1 MYTALYREWRPADFD
16 GLVGQEHITA
26 ILKNQIKTG
35 RISHAYLFSGP
46 RGTGKTSTAKIFA
59 KAVNCREN
67 REGNPCGECAVC
79 KELVNENN
87 MDVIEIDAA
96 SNNGV
101 DEIRD
106 LREKVR
112 YAPAVGIYKVYII
125 DEVHMLSIGAFNA
138 LLKTLEEPPAH
149 AIFILATTQPGKLPS
164 TILSRCQHYQFRRIA
179 PRVIVKL
186 LSEICEAKG
195 IKIGP
200 GALED
205 IAAWAQGGMRDA
217 LSLLDQCAGMGDA
230 VTREALAELL
240 GSASPE
246 RLFSMGEGLLGDDAV
261 PVIEQLDAFIQE
273 GGDLEVLIADLIGH
287 LRNVMMALILPDPGE
302 VIYGDAATLEQYRA
316 QAKEASRE
324 RLLRALDR
332 LIELQADLRYSEQP
346 RMLIEMTFVGICRPL
361 PEESHDDLLDKLDRL
376 TRMAAGQGGKPMK
389 QAVQAKPAPVE
400 KPEAKKAKTEAV
412 NPQPKETEKKALI
425 ENAAPEQDA
434 AVAETPVPE
443 EISAPD
449 ESLAED
455 PESAGGQALA
465 AEGAITKSWRDLLKK
480 MRKQNRPLVMALTKA
495 HVTGES
501 EHILELVFSTE
512 DDIYKSTVTAP
523 GKKEWLRDF
532 IQGELGKTVDIR
544 VRSESIPSPEPVP
557 VMADVPEIPPE
568 EAVQSVMD
576 VFGAEYV
583 EVPET

>member
-16 GLVGQEHITA
+16 GVVGQEHITS
-26 ILKNQIKTG
+26 ILKNQIRTG

-59 KAVNCREN
+59 RAVNCGAN

-79 KELVNENN
+79 KELSNENN

-112 YAPAVGIYKVYII
+112 YAPAVGTYKVYII

-138 LLKTLEEPPAH
+138 LLKTLEEPPPH

-179 PRVIVKL
+179 PKVIVGL

-195 IKIGP
+195 IETGP

-217 LSLLDQCAGMGDA
+217 LSLLDQCAGMGEA
-230 VTREALAELL
+230 VTREALGELL

-246 RLFSMGEGLLGDDAV
+246 RLFAMGEGLLGDDAV

-287 LRNVMMALILPDPGE
+287 LRNVMMALILSDPAE
-302 VIYGDAATLEQYRA
+302 VIYGDAATLEQYQA
-316 QAKEASRE
+316 QAKKASRE

-332 LIELQADLRYSEQP
+332 LIELQGELRYSEQP

-361 PEESHDDLLDKLDRL
+361 PAESHDDLLDKLDRL

-389 QAVQAKPAPVE
+389 QAAAQATPAPEAPKAKDKTEEVKPNRKE
-400 KPEAKKAKTEAV
+400 PEAKKPDIQK
-412 NPQPKETEKKALI
+412 
-425 ENAAPEQDA
+425 AAPKQAPAEEAPTAEEPPAVDA
-434 AVAETPVPE
+434 AAQE
-443 EISAPD
+443 EG
-449 ESLAED
+449 
-455 PESAGGQALA
+455 AGEPKDQTG
-465 AEGAITKSWRDLLKK
+465 EGAITKAWRDLLKE
-480 MRKQNRPLVMALTKA
+480 MRKQNRPLAMALAKA
-495 HVTGES
+495 HVSGES

-532 IQGELGKTVDIR
+532 IKAEMGRSVDIR
-544 VRSESIPSPEPVP
+544 VRSEAFPSPEPVSIQD
-557 VMADVPEIPPE
+557 DVPEIPPE
-568 EAVQSVMD
+568 EAVQGVMD

>member
-59 KAVNCREN
+59 RAVNCREN

-79 KELVNENN
+79 RELSNENN

-112 YAPAVGIYKVYII
+112 YAPAVGTYKVYII

-179 PRVIVKL
+179 PRVIVQL

-195 IKIGP
+195 IKTGP

-217 LSLLDQCAGMGDA
+217 LSLLDQCAGMGEA

-246 RLFSMGEGLLGDDAV
+246 RLFAMGEGLLGDDAV
-261 PVIEQLDAFIQE
+261 PVIKELDVFIQE
-273 GGDLEVLIADLIGH
+273 GGDLETLIANLIGH
-287 LRNVMMALILPDPGE
+287 LRNVMMALILSDPAD
-302 VIYGDAATLEQYRA
+302 VIYGDAATLENYQA
-316 QAKEASRE
+316 QAKNTSRE

-332 LIELQADLRYSEQP
+332 LIELQAELRYSEQP
-346 RMLIEMTFVGICRPL
+346 RMLIEMTFIGICRPL
-361 PEESHDDLLDKLDRL
+361 PEESRDDLLDKLDRL
-376 TRMAAGQGGKPMK
+376 ERLAAGQGGKPMK
-389 QAVQAKPAPVE
+389 QAAVQAKPAPME
-400 KPEAKKAKTEAV
+400 KPKAEKPKADAV
-412 NPQPKETEKKALI
+412 KPQSKEIQKAAS
-425 ENAAPEQDA
+425 EQASAVKPPETS
-434 AVAETPVPE
+434 V
-443 EISAPD
+443 PD
-449 ESLAED
+449 EAPAQGREPAENED
-455 PESAGGQALA
+455 LA
-465 AEGAITKSWRDLLKK
+465 AEGAVTKAWRDLLKK
-480 MRKQNRPLVMALTKA
+480 MQKQNRPLSMALAKA
-495 HVTGES
+495 HVAGES
-501 EHILELVFSTE
+501 EHIVELVFSTE
-512 DDIYKSTVTAP
+512 DEIYKSTVIAP

-532 IQGELGKTVDIR
+532 IQGELGKSVDIR

-557 VMADVPEIPPE
+557 ILEDVPEIPPE